1 MSVYRQVHVA
11 LSRKDRRRIGEM
23 LSKGRESARVLRR
36 AWILRQLDQGQSAV
50 QAAVSSGAGVTTVRA
65 IARRCEEQELDAALY
80 EKPRPGK
87 QRTLNVKQSQRI
99 VAMVCSAPPEGRARR
114 TVRLI
119 AAEAARR
126 KLAPPVGRETIRIL
140 LQSHDLKPWREKNVV
155 CGRTESGLHR
165 TPGRSAGDLRKAAL
179 EERTGGVRGRKAG
192 STAREVRPP
201 RPMRPG
207 QILRRDCEYER
218 RGTANAFC
226 GVEPRAG
233 RHFTRITANRSAEQF
248 ADYLVEIVAAY
259 PEADTIHL
267 VMDNLNSHRRKA
279 LVDRYGETIGGLI
292 WDRFTVHYTPKHGS
306 WLNQAEIEISLFS
319 RQCLGR
325 RSIPTLTELRRQ
337 ARTWDRKMN
346 QEQVRINWQFTRRKA
361 RRKFRYETTDFIR
374 SET

>member
-1 MSVYRQVHVA
+1 MWCVA
-11 LSRKDRRRIGEM
+11 ELNRDYIAHLE
-23 LSKGRESARVLRR
+23 EVL
-36 AWILRQLDQGQSAV
+36 
-50 QAAVSSGAGVTTVRA
+50 A
-65 IARRCEEQELDAALY
+65 IY
-80 EKPRPGK
+80 EKPLSKSEP
-87 QRTLNVKQSQRI
+87 
-99 VAMVCSAPPEGRARR
+99 
-114 TVRLI
+114 
-119 AAEAARR
+119 
-126 KLAPPVGRETIRIL
+126 
-140 LQSHDLKPWREKNVV
+140 VV
-155 CGRTESGLHR
+155 CVDEKPVVLH
-165 TPGRSAGDLRKAAL
+165 A
-179 EERTGGVRGRKAG
+179 
-192 STAREVRPP
+192 EVRPP

-226 GVEPRAG
+226 GVEPKAG
-233 RHFTRITANRSAEQF
+233 RHFTRITANRSAAQF

-325 RSIPTLTELRRQ
+325 RSIPTLTELHRQ